1 MTETIRSLV
10 LRMDRESF
18 CILLK
23 EQFDSFPRQERAGAS
38 FILDNPNEVAV
49 MSMRD
54 LARLANVPPSTMTRL
69 AKRAGLGGYDEL
81 RELFISSLRGQSNA
95 YGSRAHDLLELKHR
109 VGEHRVIEDM
119 ANNAIEH
126 IKAMCTAGNL
136 ESISGAVKML
146 AGARQVYCLGMRS
159 SFGVAFQFSHLASYF
174 SNNVRLVEG
183 AGESGVMSII
193 HQASTKDVALVC
205 SLPSYSRRLI
215 TLTNF
220 LHQQGVKVIAI
231 TDSVTSPTARIAD
244 AAIIVK
250 NQSPSFFDTI
260 VPAMLVSEILV
271 ALVSANSKLDIET
284 AVTNA
289 EEKLI
294 SLGEWWDLG

>member
-1 MTETIRSLV
+1 
-10 LRMDRESF
+10 MDREGF
-18 CILLK
+18 CALLK
-23 EQFDSFPRQERAGAS
+23 QQFDSFPRQERAAAS
-38 FILDNPNEVAV
+38 FILDNLNEVAV

-69 AKRAGLGGYDEL
+69 AKRAGLAGYDQL
-81 RELFISSLRGQSNA
+81 RELFIDSLRGQNNA
-95 YGSRAHDLLELKHR
+95 YGSRAHELLELKQR
-109 VGEHRVIEDM
+109 VGEHQVIEDM

-126 IKAMCTAGNL
+126 IKALCNPANL
-136 ESISGAVKML
+136 LAISRAVKLL

-174 SNNVRLVEG
+174 GNNVRLVEG

-193 HQASTKDVALVC
+193 NQASTKDVALVC
-205 SLPSYSRRLI
+205 SLPRYSRRLI

-220 LHQQGVKVIAI
+220 LHQQGVKVITI
-231 TDSVTSPTARIAD
+231 TDSVTSPTARIA
-244 AAIIVK
+244 AETLIVK
-250 NQSPSFFDTI
+250 NQSPSFFDTV

-271 ALVSANSKLDIET
+271 ALMSANSKPDIET
-284 AVTNA
+284 AVTQA